1 MAGGNF
7 GDRVPAETRGAVS
20 TAMGRLLPE
29 DRFRGAGIRIWAVVN
44 DGKRTRRRTE
54 ESGLRKYE
62 VAAEPGSLFG
72 VPLGR
77 ERSLPARE
85 VATSA

>member
-1 MAGGNF
+1 
-7 GDRVPAETRGAVS
+7 
-20 TAMGRLLPE
+20 MGRLLPE
-29 DRFRGAGIRIWAVVN
+29 ARFRGAGIRIWAVVN

-62 VAAEPGSLFG
+62 VAAQPGSLFG